1 MCADDG
7 ICQETLLWSV
17 VALCAAKKKLLRRKK
32 RRALWCKQWLSRRHL
47 KGSFNQIFME
57 LQVENPT
64 DFENYTRM
72 PIPAFYKLLTKIEPY
87 ICKQDTSFRD
97 SISPGARLEAT
108 LRFLLLFLS
117 LHFWRFSFYTAWT
130 WCSKQM
136 DVPWAI
142 QWNVGCWPLST
153 QRVWRVVEI
162 GEPSALERSVTG
174 RPVALTGHASLSCNL
189 KIEPTQQHV
198 GDALSCWKMTFSTHP
213 FNTMRI
219 MIHNVYGPYET

>member
-108 LRFLLLFLS
+108 LRFLAAGGSYTS
-117 LHFWRFSFYTAWT
+117 LQYSTRI
-130 WCSKQM
+130 SKQSLGLII
-136 DVPWAI
+136 PETCEPI
-142 QWNVGCWPLST
+142 YNVLREDYLKVRFKYRYKVSIYFSYYSNNMHIRSIYLHVTINNIKKVEKKIST
-153 QRVWRVVEI
+153 
-162 GEPSALERSVTG
+162 
-174 RPVALTGHASLSCNL
+174 
-189 KIEPTQQHV
+189 
-198 GDALSCWKMTFSTHP
+198 WK
-213 FNTMRI
+213 
-219 MIHNVYGPYET
+219 